1 MTSATNR
8 VFTPTRGRPGL
19 ASNILTL
26 GRLWLRRLR
35 GPIIAPELSA
45 ARLLDTRSEVQLLRT
60 AMEPRLLDVRS
71 EVQLL
76 RTAMEPRLLDVR
88 SDVRLLGT
96 AVDPRLVDTAR
107 QARLEVTP

>member
-71 EVQLL
+71 
-76 RTAMEPRLLDVR
+76 
-88 SDVRLLGT
+88 DVRLLGT